1 LKGNSI
7 AKKALITF
15 FLLSFVSLFADITY
29 EGARSIIGAY
39 FDILG
44 ASALIVG
51 FIGVGELINYI
62 MRSVG
67 GFIAGYFR
75 SSRIYWG
82 LVIAG
87 YFVNLIAVPL
97 LALAGSWEIAFILV
111 VLERAGKGLR
121 APARDVIIAE
131 ITEPI
136 GKGKGFGIHE
146 LLDQIGAIA
155 GPSFIAWSLM
165 TSHGNYRL
173 SLMYLAIPAIIALA
187 LVITASIL
195 YPKVKSVSVPERGR
209 EPLPRKF
216 IMYLVSVSVLSL
228 GFAHWALI
236 SYHLR
241 TLAIASDYFIPLF
254 YTLAMLVDAIVAIP
268 IGFLYDKIGLK
279 VFISIPLLTFI
290 ASLVLVTNSIYP
302 ILLFIIVW
310 GIVMGAYETIMRAAV
325 ADLVDPRFRA
335 YAYGIFGLMV
345 GLSWMIGNAIMGF
358 LYQYSRIAIA
368 YFVFSTE
375 ILALAFALIGFLRK

>member
-1 LKGNSI
+1 MKENSL

-15 FLLSFVSLFADITY
+15 LLLSFVSLFADITY

-39 FDILG
+39 FDVLG
-44 ASALIVG
+44 ATALIVG
-51 FIGVGELINYI
+51 FIGVGELVNYI
-62 MRSVG
+62 MRGIG

-75 SSRIYWG
+75 SSRVYWG

-87 YFVNLIAVPL
+87 YFVNLVAVPL
-97 LALAGSWEIAFILV
+97 LALAGSWEIAFILII
-111 VLERAGKGLR
+111 LERIGKGLR

-155 GPSFIAWSLM
+155 GPSLIAWSLM
-165 TSHGNYRL
+165 ASQGNYRL

-195 YPKVKSVSVPERGR
+195 YPKVKSVSVSERRR

-216 IMYLVSVSVLSL
+216 IMYLVSVSILSL

-279 VFISIPLLTFI
+279 VFISIPFLTFI

-302 ILLFIIVW
+302 ILLFITVW

-368 YFVFSTE
+368 YFVFLTE
-375 ILALAFALIGFLRK
+375 ILALAFALIGFLKK

>member
-1 LKGNSI
+1 MKENSL

-15 FLLSFVSLFADITY
+15 LLLSFVSLFADITY

-39 FDILG
+39 FDVLG
-44 ASALIVG
+44 ATALIVG
-51 FIGVGELINYI
+51 FIGVGELVNYI
-62 MRSVG
+62 MRGIG

-75 SSRIYWG
+75 SSRVYWG

-87 YFVNLIAVPL
+87 YFVNLVAVPL
-97 LALAGSWEIAFILV
+97 LALAGSWEIAFILII
-111 VLERAGKGLR
+111 LERIGKGLR

-155 GPSFIAWSLM
+155 GPSLIAWSLM
-165 TSHGNYRL
+165 ASQGNYRL

-195 YPKVKSVSVPERGR
+195 YPKVKSVSVSERRR

-216 IMYLVSVSVLSL
+216 IMYLVSVSILSL

-279 VFISIPLLTFI
+279 VFISIPFLTFI

-302 ILLFIIVW
+302 ILLFITVW

-358 LYQYSRIAIA
+358 LYQYSRMAIA
-368 YFVFSTE
+368 YFVFLTE
-375 ILALAFALIGFLRK
+375 ILALAFALIGFLKK